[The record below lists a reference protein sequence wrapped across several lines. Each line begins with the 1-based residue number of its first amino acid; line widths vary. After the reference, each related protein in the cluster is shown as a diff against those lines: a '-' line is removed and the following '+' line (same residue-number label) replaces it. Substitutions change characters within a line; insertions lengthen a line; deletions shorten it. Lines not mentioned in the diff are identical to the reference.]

1 MASERGRI
9 NGITE
14 GVIWKQLLIFFFP
27 IMLGT
32 FFQQLYNTVDAV
44 IVGQYVGKEAL
55 AAVGGS
61 TGTLINLLV
70 GFFVGLSSG
79 ATVIISQYYGA
90 YRPAETSLAVHTATA
105 LGIAGGLVFMVVGL
119 IVSPLALTVMSTPAD
134 IFDHALSYIRIY
146 FLGMVFNLVYNMGA
160 GILRAVG
167 DSKRP
172 LYFLIFST
180 LLNVL
185 LDLLF
190 VVALNLGVN
199 GAAIATILC
208 QAVSAVLVM
217 FTLMRSDDVYRVR
230 LRDIRF
236 SLPILRDIVRIGL
249 PAGLQSVIYNV
260 SNIIVQATINSFGT
274 NVIAAWTA
282 NGKIDGIFWM
292 IMGAFGTAA
301 TTFSGQNFGAQKYDR
316 IRRCV
321 RVCGLMAFGAAAL
334 ISTVVLVFGP
344 LIFRIFTSDEGV
356 IASGM
361 QIIHALAP
369 FYFTYVCVEVISGT
383 VRGAGDSFWPMI
395 ITCFGVCVGRIL
407 WILFVV
413 PQYHTIEMLV
423 WGYPISWALTSA
435 LFIFYYLQGGWLRR
449 SIRKAGFPPE
459 PPRPKRRARGEKA
472 SL

>member
-1 MASERGRI
+1 MQSTRSRI

-44 IVGQYVGKEAL
+44 VVGQFVGKEAL
-55 AAVGGS
+55 AAVGGA

-79 ATVIISQYYGA
+79 ATVIISQFYGA
-90 YRPAETSLAVHTATA
+90 YRPAETSEAVHTAMA
-105 LGIAGGLVFMVVGL
+105 LGLAGGVVFMAIGL
-119 IVSPLALTVMSTPAD
+119 LVSPLALTLMGTPAD
-134 IFDHALSYIRIY
+134 VFDHALSYIRIY
-146 FLGMVFNLVYNMGA
+146 FLGMIFNLVYNMGA

-180 LLNVL
+180 LLNVA
-185 LDLLF
+185 LDFLF
-190 VVALNLGVN
+190 VVGLRLGVN

-208 QAVSAVLVM
+208 QAVSAGLVV

-230 LRDIRF
+230 LREIRF

-249 PAGLQSVIYNV
+249 PAGLQSVIYNI
-260 SNIIVQATINSFGT
+260 SNLIVQTTINGFGT
-274 NVIAAWTA
+274 DVIAAWTA

-292 IMGAFGTAA
+292 IMGAFGTAT

-321 RVCGLMAFGAAAL
+321 RVCTLMALIAAAL
-334 ISTVVLVFGP
+334 VSAVVLLFGP
-344 LIFRIFTSDEGV
+344 YIYRIFTSDDAVVAEG
-356 IASGM
+356 
-361 QIIHALAP
+361 QRIIHALAP

-383 VRGAGDSFWPMI
+383 VRGTGDSFRPMI

-407 WILFVV
+407 WLLFVV
-413 PQYHTIEMLV
+413 PRFHTIEMLA
-423 WGYPISWALTSA
+423 WSYPISWALTTV
-435 LFIFYYLQGGWLRR
+435 LFIVYYLQGSWLRR
-449 SIRKAGFPPE
+449 SIKKAGFAPE
-459 PPRPKRRARGEKA
+459 VRPARRRRA
-472 SL
+472 

>member
-1 MASERGRI
+1 MQSTRSRI

-44 IVGQYVGKEAL
+44 VVGQFVGKEAL
-55 AAVGGS
+55 AAVGGA

-79 ATVIISQYYGA
+79 ATVIISQFYGA
-90 YRPAETSLAVHTATA
+90 YRPAETSEAVHTAMA
-105 LGIAGGLVFMVVGL
+105 LGLAGGVVFMAIGL
-119 IVSPLALTVMSTPAD
+119 LVSPLALTLMGTPAD
-134 IFDHALSYIRIY
+134 VFDHALSYIRIY
-146 FLGMVFNLVYNMGA
+146 FLGMIFNLVYNMGA

-180 LLNVL
+180 LLNVA
-185 LDLLF
+185 LDFLF
-190 VVALNLGVN
+190 VVGLRLGVN

-208 QAVSAVLVM
+208 QAVSAGLVV

-230 LRDIRF
+230 LREIRF

-249 PAGLQSVIYNV
+249 PAGLQSVIYNI
-260 SNIIVQATINSFGT
+260 SNLIVQTTINGFGT
-274 NVIAAWTA
+274 DVIAAWTA
-282 NGKIDGIFWM
+282 NGKIDGVFWM
-292 IMGAFGTAA
+292 IMGAFGTAT

-321 RVCGLMAFGAAAL
+321 RVCTLMALIAAAL
-334 ISTVVLVFGP
+334 VSAVVLLFGP
-344 LIFRIFTSDEGV
+344 YIYRIFTSDDAVVAEG
-356 IASGM
+356 
-361 QIIHALAP
+361 QRIIHALAP

-383 VRGAGDSFWPMI
+383 VRGTGDSFRPMI

-407 WILFVV
+407 WLLFVV
-413 PQYHTIEMLV
+413 PRFHTIEMLV
-423 WGYPISWALTSA
+423 WSYPISWALTTV
-435 LFIFYYLQGGWLRR
+435 LFIVYYLQGSWLRR
-449 SIRKAGFPPE
+449 SIKKAGFAPE
-459 PPRPKRRARGEKA
+459 VRPARRRRV
-472 SL
+472 

>member
-105 LGIAGGLVFMVVGL
+105 LGIAGGVVFMVVGL
-119 IVSPLALTVMSTPAD
+119 IVSPLALTIMSTPAD

-180 LLNVL
+180 LLNVV

-217 FTLMRSDDVYRVR
+217 YILMRSDDVYRVR

-260 SNIIVQATINSFGT
+260 SNIIVQATINSFDT

-292 IMGAFGTAA
+292 IMGAFGTAT

-356 IASGM
+356 IESGM

-423 WGYPISWALTSA
+423 WGYPISWALTSV
-435 LFIFYYLQGGWLRR
+435 LFIIYYLQGGWLRR
-449 SIRKAGFPPE
+449 SIRKAGFAPE
-459 PPRPKRRARGEKA
+459 PPRQKKGVRE
-472 SL
+472 

>member
-1 MASERGRI
+1 MASERSRI

-105 LGIAGGLVFMVVGL
+105 LGIAGGVVFMVVGL
-119 IVSPLALTVMSTPAD
+119 IVSPLALTIMSTPAD

-180 LLNVL
+180 LLNVV

-217 FTLMRSDDVYRVR
+217 YTLMRSDDVYRVR

-292 IMGAFGTAA
+292 IMGAFGTAT

-356 IASGM
+356 IESGM

-423 WGYPISWALTSA
+423 WGYPISWALTSV
-435 LFIFYYLQGGWLRR
+435 LFIIYYLQGGWLRR
-449 SIRKAGFPPE
+449 SIRKAGFAPE
-459 PPRPKRRARGEKA
+459 PPRQKKGVRE
-472 SL
+472 

>member
-1 MASERGRI
+1 MASERSRI

-105 LGIAGGLVFMVVGL
+105 LGIAGGVVFMVVGL
-119 IVSPLALTVMSTPAD
+119 IVSPLALTIMSTPAD

-180 LLNVL
+180 LLNVV

-217 FTLMRSDDVYRVR
+217 YTLMRSDDVYRVR

-356 IASGM
+356 IESGM

-423 WGYPISWALTSA
+423 WGYPISWALTSV
-435 LFIFYYLQGGWLRR
+435 LFIIYYLQGGWLRR
-449 SIRKAGFPPE
+449 SIRKAGFAPE
-459 PPRPKRRARGEKA
+459 PPRQKKGVRE
-472 SL
+472 

>member
-105 LGIAGGLVFMVVGL
+105 LGIAGGLGFMVVGL

-334 ISTVVLVFGP
+334 ISAVVLVFGP

-356 IASGM
+356 IESGM

-423 WGYPISWALTSA
+423 WGYPISWALTSV
-435 LFIFYYLQGGWLRR
+435 LFIIYYLQGGWLRR
-449 SIRKAGFPPE
+449 SIRKAGFAPE
-459 PPRPKRRARGEKA
+459 PPRQKKGVRE
-472 SL
+472 

>member
-105 LGIAGGLVFMVVGL
+105 LGIAGGVVFMVVGL
-119 IVSPLALTVMSTPAD
+119 IVSPLALTIMSTPAD

-180 LLNVL
+180 LLNVV

-217 FTLMRSDDVYRVR
+217 YILMRSDDVYRVR

-260 SNIIVQATINSFGT
+260 SNIIVQATINSFDT

-292 IMGAFGTAA
+292 IMGAFGTAT

-321 RVCGLMAFGAAAL
+321 RVCGLMAFGAATL

-356 IASGM
+356 IESGM

-423 WGYPISWALTSA
+423 WGYPISWALTSV
-435 LFIFYYLQGGWLRR
+435 LFIIYYLQGGWLRR
-449 SIRKAGFPPE
+449 SIRKAGFAPE
-459 PPRPKRRARGEKA
+459 PPRQKKGVRE
-472 SL
+472 

>member
-1 MASERGRI
+1 MQSTRSRI

-44 IVGQYVGKEAL
+44 VVGQFVGKEAL
-55 AAVGGS
+55 AAVGGA

-79 ATVIISQYYGA
+79 ATVIISQFYGA
-90 YRPAETSLAVHTATA
+90 YRPAETSEAVHTAMA
-105 LGIAGGLVFMVVGL
+105 LGLAGGVVFMAIGL
-119 IVSPLALTVMSTPAD
+119 LVSPLALTLMGTPAD
-134 IFDHALSYIRIY
+134 VFDHALSYIRIY
-146 FLGMVFNLVYNMGA
+146 FLGMIFNLVYNMGA

-180 LLNVL
+180 LLNVA
-185 LDLLF
+185 LDFLF
-190 VVALNLGVN
+190 VVGLRLGVN

-208 QAVSAVLVM
+208 QAVSAGLVV

-230 LRDIRF
+230 LREIRF

-249 PAGLQSVIYNV
+249 PAGLQSVIYNI
-260 SNIIVQATINSFGT
+260 SNLIVQTTINGFGT
-274 NVIAAWTA
+274 DIIAAWTA

-292 IMGAFGTAA
+292 IMGAFGTAT

-321 RVCGLMAFGAAAL
+321 RVCTLMALIAAAL
-334 ISTVVLVFGP
+334 VSAVVLLFGP
-344 LIFRIFTSDEGV
+344 YIYRIFTSDDAVVAEG
-356 IASGM
+356 
-361 QIIHALAP
+361 QRIIHALAP

-383 VRGAGDSFWPMI
+383 VRGTGDSFRPMI

-407 WILFVV
+407 WLLFVV
-413 PQYHTIEMLV
+413 PRFHTIEMLV
-423 WGYPISWALTSA
+423 WSYPISWALTTV
-435 LFIFYYLQGGWLRR
+435 LFIVYYLQGSWLRR
-449 SIRKAGFPPE
+449 SIKKAGFAPE
-459 PPRPKRRARGEKA
+459 VRPARRRRA
-472 SL
+472 

>member
-1 MASERGRI
+1 MASERSRI

-105 LGIAGGLVFMVVGL
+105 LGIAGGVVFMVVGL
-119 IVSPLALTVMSTPAD
+119 IVSPLALTIMSTPAD

-180 LLNVL
+180 LLNVV
-185 LDLLF
+185 LDLVF
-190 VVALNLGVN
+190 AVALHLGVN
-199 GAAIATILC
+199 DAAVATILC

-217 FTLMRSDDVYRVR
+217 YILMRSDDVYRVR

-260 SNIIVQATINSFGT
+260 SNIIVQATINSFDT

-292 IMGAFGTAA
+292 IMGAFGTAT

-356 IASGM
+356 IESGM

-423 WGYPISWALTSA
+423 WGYPISWALTSV
-435 LFIFYYLQGGWLRR
+435 LFIIYYLQGGWLRR
-449 SIRKAGFPPE
+449 SIRKAGFAPE
-459 PPRPKRRARGEKA
+459 PPRQKKGVRE
-472 SL
+472 

>member
-1 MASERGRI
+1 MQSTRSRI

-44 IVGQYVGKEAL
+44 VVGQFVGKEAL
-55 AAVGGS
+55 AAVGGA

-79 ATVIISQYYGA
+79 ATVIISQFYGA
-90 YRPAETSLAVHTATA
+90 YRPAETSEAVHTAMA
-105 LGIAGGLVFMVVGL
+105 LGLAGGVVFMAIGL
-119 IVSPLALTVMSTPAD
+119 LVSPLALTLMGTPAD
-134 IFDHALSYIRIY
+134 VFDHALSYIRIY
-146 FLGMVFNLVYNMGA
+146 FLGMIFNLVYNMGA
-160 GILRAVG
+160 GVLRAVG

-180 LLNVL
+180 LLNVA
-185 LDLLF
+185 LDFLF
-190 VVALNLGVN
+190 VVGLRLGVN

-208 QAVSAVLVM
+208 QAVSAGLVV

-230 LRDIRF
+230 LREIRF

-249 PAGLQSVIYNV
+249 PAGLQSVIYNI
-260 SNIIVQATINSFGT
+260 SNLIVQTTINGFGT
-274 NVIAAWTA
+274 DVIAAWTA

-292 IMGAFGTAA
+292 IMGAFGTAT

-321 RVCGLMAFGAAAL
+321 RVCTLMALIAAAL
-334 ISTVVLVFGP
+334 VSAVVLLFGP
-344 LIFRIFTSDEGV
+344 YIYRIFTSDDAVVAEG
-356 IASGM
+356 
-361 QIIHALAP
+361 QRIIHALAP

-383 VRGAGDSFWPMI
+383 VRGTGDSFRPMI

-407 WILFVV
+407 WLLFVV
-413 PQYHTIEMLV
+413 PRFHTIEMLA
-423 WGYPISWALTSA
+423 WSYPISWALTTV
-435 LFIFYYLQGGWLRR
+435 LFIVYYLQGSWLRR
-449 SIRKAGFPPE
+449 SIKKAGFAPE
-459 PPRPKRRARGEKA
+459 VRPARRRRA
-472 SL
+472 

>member
-1 MASERGRI
+1 MASERSRI

-105 LGIAGGLVFMVVGL
+105 LGIAGGVVFMVVGL
-119 IVSPLALTVMSTPAD
+119 IVSPLALTIMSTPAD

-217 FTLMRSDDVYRVR
+217 YILMRSDDVYRVR

-260 SNIIVQATINSFGT
+260 SNIIVQATINSFDT

-292 IMGAFGTAA
+292 IMGAFGTAT

-321 RVCGLMAFGAAAL
+321 RVCGLMACGAAAL

-356 IASGM
+356 IESGM

-423 WGYPISWALTSA
+423 WGYPISWALTSV
-435 LFIFYYLQGGWLRR
+435 LFIIYYLQGGWLRR
-449 SIRKAGFPPE
+449 SIRKAGFAPE
-459 PPRPKRRARGEKA
+459 PPRQKKGVRE
-472 SL
+472 

>member
-1 MASERGRI
+1 MTSERGRI

-105 LGIAGGLVFMVVGL
+105 LGIAGGLVFMVLGL
-119 IVSPLALTVMSTPAD
+119 ILSPLALTLMGTPTD
-134 IFDHALSYIRIY
+134 IFHHALSYIRIY

-180 LLNVL
+180 LLNVV

-217 FTLMRSDDVYRVR
+217 FTLMRSDDVYRVH
-230 LRDIRF
+230 LREIRF

-292 IMGAFGTAA
+292 IMGAFGTAT

-321 RVCGLMAFGAAAL
+321 RVCGLMAFLAAAL

-344 LIFRIFTSDEGV
+344 LIFRIFTADEDV

-361 QIIHALAP
+361 RIIHALAP

-383 VRGAGDSFWPMI
+383 VRGTGDSFWPMI

-407 WILFVV
+407 WIVFVV
-413 PQYHTIEMLV
+413 PRYHTIEMLV
-423 WGYPISWALTSA
+423 WGYPISWALTTL
-435 LFIFYYLQGGWLRR
+435 LFIAYYLQGGWLRR
-449 SIRKAGFPPE
+449 SIRKAGLAPE
-459 PPRPKRRARGEKA
+459 PPRQKKRARGQET
-472 SL
+472 S

>member
-1 MASERGRI
+1 MASERSRI

-105 LGIAGGLVFMVVGL
+105 LGIAGGVVFMVVGL
-119 IVSPLALTVMSTPAD
+119 IVSPLALTIMSTPAD

-180 LLNVL
+180 LLNVV

-217 FTLMRSDDVYRVR
+217 YILMRSDDVYRVR

-260 SNIIVQATINSFGT
+260 SNIIVQATINSFDT

-292 IMGAFGTAA
+292 IMGAFGTAT

-321 RVCGLMAFGAAAL
+321 RVCGLMAFGAATL

-356 IASGM
+356 IESGM

-423 WGYPISWALTSA
+423 WGYPISWALTSV
-435 LFIFYYLQGGWLRR
+435 LFIIYYLQGGWLRR
-449 SIRKAGFPPE
+449 SIRKAGFAPE
-459 PPRPKRRARGEKA
+459 PPRQKKGVRE
-472 SL
+472 

>member
-1 MASERGRI
+1 MQSTRSRI

-44 IVGQYVGKEAL
+44 VVGQFVGKEAL
-55 AAVGGS
+55 AAVGGA

-79 ATVIISQYYGA
+79 ATVIISQFYGA
-90 YRPAETSLAVHTATA
+90 YRPAETSEAVHTAMA
-105 LGIAGGLVFMVVGL
+105 LGLAGGVVFMAIGL
-119 IVSPLALTVMSTPAD
+119 LVSPLALTLMGTPAD
-134 IFDHALSYIRIY
+134 VFDHALSYIRIY
-146 FLGMVFNLVYNMGA
+146 FLGMIFNLVYNMGA

-180 LLNVL
+180 LLNVA
-185 LDLLF
+185 LDFLF
-190 VVALNLGVN
+190 VVGLRLGVN

-208 QAVSAVLVM
+208 QAVSAGLVV

-230 LRDIRF
+230 LREIRF

-249 PAGLQSVIYNV
+249 PAGLQSVIYNI
-260 SNIIVQATINSFGT
+260 SNLIVQTTINGFGT
-274 NVIAAWTA
+274 DVIAAWTA

-292 IMGAFGTAA
+292 IMGAFGTAT

-321 RVCGLMAFGAAAL
+321 RVCTLMALIAAAL
-334 ISTVVLVFGP
+334 VSAVVLLFGP
-344 LIFRIFTSDEGV
+344 YIYRIFTSDDAVVAEG
-356 IASGM
+356 
-361 QIIHALAP
+361 QRIIHALAP

-383 VRGAGDSFWPMI
+383 VRGTGDSFRPMI

-407 WILFVV
+407 WLLFVV
-413 PQYHTIEMLV
+413 PRFHTIEMLV
-423 WGYPISWALTSA
+423 WSYPISWALTTV
-435 LFIFYYLQGGWLRR
+435 LFIVYYLQGSWLRR
-449 SIRKAGFPPE
+449 SIKKAGFAPE
-459 PPRPKRRARGEKA
+459 VRPARRRRA
-472 SL
+472 

>member
-1 MASERGRI
+1 MASERSRI

-180 LLNVL
+180 LLNVV

-217 FTLMRSDDVYRVR
+217 YILMRSDDVYRVR

-260 SNIIVQATINSFGT
+260 SNIIVQATINSFDT

-356 IASGM
+356 IESGM

-423 WGYPISWALTSA
+423 WGYPISWALTSV
-435 LFIFYYLQGGWLRR
+435 LFIIYYLQGGWLRR
-449 SIRKAGFPPE
+449 SIRKAGFAPE
-459 PPRPKRRARGEKA
+459 PPRQKKGVRE
-472 SL
+472 

>member
-1 MASERGRI
+1 MQSTRSRI

-44 IVGQYVGKEAL
+44 VVGQFVGKEAL
-55 AAVGGS
+55 AAVGGA

-79 ATVIISQYYGA
+79 ATVIISQFYGA
-90 YRPAETSLAVHTATA
+90 YRPAETSEAVHTAMA
-105 LGIAGGLVFMVVGL
+105 LGLAGGVVFMAIGL
-119 IVSPLALTVMSTPAD
+119 LVSPLALTLMGTPAD
-134 IFDHALSYIRIY
+134 VFDHALSYIRIY
-146 FLGMVFNLVYNMGA
+146 FLGMIFNLVYNMGA

-180 LLNVL
+180 LLNVA
-185 LDLLF
+185 LDFLF
-190 VVALNLGVN
+190 VVGLRLGVN

-208 QAVSAVLVM
+208 QAVSAGLVV

-230 LRDIRF
+230 LREIRF

-249 PAGLQSVIYNV
+249 PAGLQSVIYNI
-260 SNIIVQATINSFGT
+260 SNLIVQTTINGFGT
-274 NVIAAWTA
+274 DVIAAWTA

-292 IMGAFGTAA
+292 IMGAFGTAT

-321 RVCGLMAFGAAAL
+321 RVCTLMALIAAAL
-334 ISTVVLVFGP
+334 VGAVVLLFGP
-344 LIFRIFTSDEGV
+344 YIYRIFTSDDAVVAEG
-356 IASGM
+356 
-361 QIIHALAP
+361 QRIIHALAP

-383 VRGAGDSFWPMI
+383 VRGTGDSFRPMI

-407 WILFVV
+407 WLLFVV
-413 PQYHTIEMLV
+413 PRFHTIEMLV
-423 WGYPISWALTSA
+423 WSYPISWALTTV
-435 LFIFYYLQGGWLRR
+435 LFIVYYLQGSWLRR
-449 SIRKAGFPPE
+449 SIKKAGFAPE
-459 PPRPKRRARGEKA
+459 VRPARRRA
-472 SL
+472 

>member
-1 MASERGRI
+1 MQSTRSRI

-44 IVGQYVGKEAL
+44 VVGQFVGKEAL
-55 AAVGGS
+55 AAVGGA

-79 ATVIISQYYGA
+79 ATVIISQFYGA
-90 YRPAETSLAVHTATA
+90 YRPAETSEAVHTAMA
-105 LGIAGGLVFMVVGL
+105 LGLAGGVVFMAIGL
-119 IVSPLALTVMSTPAD
+119 LVSPLALTLMGTPAD
-134 IFDHALSYIRIY
+134 VFDHALSYIRIY
-146 FLGMVFNLVYNMGA
+146 FLGMIFNLVYNMGA

-180 LLNVL
+180 LLNVA
-185 LDLLF
+185 LDFLF
-190 VVALNLGVN
+190 VVGLNLGVN

-208 QAVSAVLVM
+208 QAVSAGLVV

-230 LRDIRF
+230 LREIRF
-236 SLPILRDIVRIGL
+236 SLPMLRDIVRIGL
-249 PAGLQSVIYNV
+249 PAGLQSVIYNI
-260 SNIIVQATINSFGT
+260 SNLIVQTTINGFGT
-274 NVIAAWTA
+274 DVIAAWTA

-292 IMGAFGTAA
+292 IMGAFGTAT

-321 RVCGLMAFGAAAL
+321 RVCTLMALIAAAL
-334 ISTVVLVFGP
+334 VSAVVLLFGP
-344 LIFRIFTSDEGV
+344 YIYRIFTSDDAVVAEG
-356 IASGM
+356 
-361 QIIHALAP
+361 QRIIHALAP

-383 VRGAGDSFWPMI
+383 VRGTGDSFRPMI

-407 WILFVV
+407 WLLFVV
-413 PQYHTIEMLV
+413 PRFHTIEMLV
-423 WGYPISWALTSA
+423 WSYPISWALTTV
-435 LFIFYYLQGGWLRR
+435 LFIVYYLQGSWLRR
-449 SIRKAGFPPE
+449 SIKKAGFAPE
-459 PPRPKRRARGEKA
+459 VRPARRRRA
-472 SL
+472 

>member
-105 LGIAGGLVFMVVGL
+105 LGIAGGLGFMVVGL

-180 LLNVL
+180 LLNVV

-217 FTLMRSDDVYRVR
+217 YILMRSDDVYRVR

-260 SNIIVQATINSFGT
+260 SNIIVQATINSFDT

-292 IMGAFGTAA
+292 IMGAFGTAT

-356 IASGM
+356 IESGM

-423 WGYPISWALTSA
+423 WGYPISWALTSV
-435 LFIFYYLQGGWLRR
+435 LFIIYYLQGGWLRR
-449 SIRKAGFPPE
+449 SIRKAGFEPE
-459 PPRPKRRARGEKA
+459 PPRQKKGVRE
-472 SL
+472 

>member
-1 MASERGRI
+1 MQSSRGRI

-32 FFQQLYNTVDAV
+32 FFQQLYNTVDAI
-44 IVGQYVGKEAL
+44 IVGQFVGREAL
-55 AAVGGS
+55 AAVGGA

-90 YRPAETSLAVHTATA
+90 YRAAETSQAVHTATA
-105 LGIAGGLVFMVVGL
+105 LGIAGGLVFMAIGL
-119 IVSPLALTVMSTPAD
+119 LISPTALTLMGTPDD
-134 IFDHALSYIRIY
+134 IFGLAVSYIRIY

-180 LLNVL
+180 LLNVA
-185 LDLLF
+185 LDFLF
-190 VVALNLGVN
+190 VVGLQLGVN

-208 QAVSAVLVM
+208 QAVSAVLVL
-217 FTLMRSDDVYRVR
+217 FTLMRSDDVYRLH
-230 LRDIRF
+230 LRELRF
-236 SLPILRDIVRIGL
+236 SMPILRDIVRIGL
-249 PAGLQSVIYNV
+249 PAGLQSVIYNI
-260 SNIIVQATINSFGT
+260 SNIIVQSTINGFGT
-274 NVIAAWTA
+274 NVIAA
-282 NGKIDGIFWM
+282 
-292 IMGAFGTAA
+292 
-301 TTFSGQNFGAQKYDR
+301 
-316 IRRCV
+316 V
-321 RVCGLMAFGAAAL
+321 RVCTLMALLAAGL
-334 ISTVVLVFGP
+334 ISFVVLVFGP
-344 LIFRIFTSDEGV
+344 FIFRIFTSDEGV
-356 IASGM
+356 IESGM

-407 WILFVV
+407 WLLFVV

-423 WGYPISWALTSA
+423 WGYPISWALTSV
-435 LFIFYYLQGGWLRR
+435 LFIAYYLQGGWLRR
-449 SIRKAGFPPE
+449 SIKKAGFPQPQHAGN
-459 PPRPKRRARGEKA
+459 P
-472 SL
+472 

>member
-1 MASERGRI
+1 MRARAGTGQ
-9 NGITE
+9 NGIIE
-14 GVIWKQLLIFFFP
+14 GVIWQQLLIFFFP
-27 IMLGT
+27 ILLGT
-32 FFQQLYNTVDAV
+32 FFQQMYNTADAI
-44 IVGQYVGKEAL
+44 IVGKFVGKEAL
-55 AAVGGS
+55 AAVGGA
-61 TGTLINLLV
+61 TGTITNLVV

-105 LGIAGGLVFMVVGL
+105 LGIAGGLVFMVAGL
-119 IVSPLALTVMSTPAD
+119 IVSPLALTIMSTPAD

-180 LLNVL
+180 LLNVV

-217 FTLMRSDDVYRVR
+217 YILMRSDDVYRVR

-260 SNIIVQATINSFGT
+260 SNIIVQATINSFDT

-292 IMGAFGTAA
+292 IMGAFGTAT

-321 RVCGLMAFGAAAL
+321 RVCGLMAFGAATL

-356 IASGM
+356 IESGM

-423 WGYPISWALTSA
+423 WGYPISWALTSV
-435 LFIFYYLQGGWLRR
+435 LFIIYYLQGGWLRR
-449 SIRKAGFPPE
+449 SIRKAGFAPE
-459 PPRPKRRARGEKA
+459 PPRQKKGVRE
-472 SL
+472 

>member
-1 MASERGRI
+1 MASERSRI

-105 LGIAGGLVFMVVGL
+105 LGIAGGVVFMVVGL
-119 IVSPLALTVMSTPAD
+119 IVSPLALTIMSTPAD

-180 LLNVL
+180 LLNVV

-190 VVALNLGVN
+190 VVALNLSVN

-217 FTLMRSDDVYRVR
+217 YTLMRSDDVYRVR

-356 IASGM
+356 IESGM

-423 WGYPISWALTSA
+423 WGYPISWALTSV
-435 LFIFYYLQGGWLRR
+435 LFIIYYLQGGWLRR
-449 SIRKAGFPPE
+449 SIRKAGFAPE
-459 PPRPKRRARGEKA
+459 PPRQKKGVRE
-472 SL
+472 

>member
-1 MASERGRI
+1 MASERSRI

-27 IMLGT
+27 MMLGT

-105 LGIAGGLVFMVVGL
+105 LGIAGGVVFMVVGL
-119 IVSPLALTVMSTPAD
+119 IVSPLALTIMSTPAD

-180 LLNVL
+180 LLNVV

-217 FTLMRSDDVYRVR
+217 YILMRSDDVYRVR

-260 SNIIVQATINSFGT
+260 SNIIVQATINSFDT

-292 IMGAFGTAA
+292 IMGAFGTAT

-356 IASGM
+356 IESGM

-423 WGYPISWALTSA
+423 WGYPISWALTSV
-435 LFIFYYLQGGWLRR
+435 LFIIYYLQGGWLRR
-449 SIRKAGFPPE
+449 SIRKAGFAPE
-459 PPRPKRRARGEKA
+459 PPRQKKGVRE
-472 SL
+472 

>member
-1 MASERGRI
+1 MASERSRI

-105 LGIAGGLVFMVVGL
+105 LGIAGGVVFMVVGL
-119 IVSPLALTVMSTPAD
+119 IVSPLALTIMSTPAD

-180 LLNVL
+180 LLNVV

-217 FTLMRSDDVYRVR
+217 YILMRSDDVYRVR

-260 SNIIVQATINSFGT
+260 SNIIVQATINSFDT

-292 IMGAFGTAA
+292 IMGAFGTAT

-356 IASGM
+356 IESGM

-423 WGYPISWALTSA
+423 WGYPISWALTSV
-435 LFIFYYLQGGWLRR
+435 LFIIYYLQGGWLRR
-449 SIRKAGFPPE
+449 SIRKAGFAPE
-459 PPRPKRRARGEKA
+459 PPRQKKGVRE
-472 SL
+472 

>member
-1 MASERGRI
+1 MASERSRI

-61 TGTLINLLV
+61 TGTLINLMV

-105 LGIAGGLVFMVVGL
+105 LGIAGGVVFMVVGL
-119 IVSPLALTVMSTPAD
+119 IVSPLALTIMSTPAD

-180 LLNVL
+180 LLNVV

-217 FTLMRSDDVYRVR
+217 YILMRSDDVYRVR

-260 SNIIVQATINSFGT
+260 SNIIVQATINSFDT

-292 IMGAFGTAA
+292 IMGAFGTAT

-356 IASGM
+356 IESGM

-423 WGYPISWALTSA
+423 WGYPISWALTSV
-435 LFIFYYLQGGWLRR
+435 LFIIYYLQGGWLRR
-449 SIRKAGFPPE
+449 SIRKAGFAPE
-459 PPRPKRRARGEKA
+459 PPRQKKGVRE
-472 SL
+472 

>member
-1 MASERGRI
+1 MQSTRSRI

-32 FFQQLYNTVDAV
+32 SFQQLYNTVDAV
-44 IVGQYVGKEAL
+44 VVGQFVGKEAL
-55 AAVGGS
+55 AAVGGA

-79 ATVIISQYYGA
+79 ATVIISQFYGA
-90 YRPAETSLAVHTATA
+90 YRPAETSEAVHTAMA
-105 LGIAGGLVFMVVGL
+105 LGLAGGVVFMAIGL
-119 IVSPLALTVMSTPAD
+119 LVSPLALTLMGTPAD
-134 IFDHALSYIRIY
+134 VFDHALSYIRIY
-146 FLGMVFNLVYNMGA
+146 FLGMIFNLVYNMGA

-180 LLNVL
+180 LLNVA
-185 LDLLF
+185 LDFLF
-190 VVALNLGVN
+190 VVGLRLGVN

-208 QAVSAVLVM
+208 QAVSAGLVV

-230 LRDIRF
+230 LREIRF

-249 PAGLQSVIYNV
+249 PAGLQSVIYNI
-260 SNIIVQATINSFGT
+260 SNLIVQTTINGFGT
-274 NVIAAWTA
+274 DVIAAWTA

-292 IMGAFGTAA
+292 IMGAFGTAT

-321 RVCGLMAFGAAAL
+321 RVCTLMALIAAAL
-334 ISTVVLVFGP
+334 VSAVVLLFGP
-344 LIFRIFTSDEGV
+344 YIYRIFTSDDAVVAEG
-356 IASGM
+356 
-361 QIIHALAP
+361 QRIIHALAP

-383 VRGAGDSFWPMI
+383 VRGTGDSFRPMI

-407 WILFVV
+407 WLLFVV
-413 PQYHTIEMLV
+413 PRFHTIEMLA
-423 WGYPISWALTSA
+423 WSYPISWALTTV
-435 LFIFYYLQGGWLRR
+435 LFIVYYLQGSWLRR
-449 SIRKAGFPPE
+449 SIKKAGFAPE
-459 PPRPKRRARGEKA
+459 VRPARRRRA
-472 SL
+472 

>member
-1 MASERGRI
+1 MASERSRI

-180 LLNVL
+180 LLNVV

-217 FTLMRSDDVYRVR
+217 YILMRSDDVYRVR

-260 SNIIVQATINSFGT
+260 SNIIVQATINSFDT

-292 IMGAFGTAA
+292 IMGAFGTAT

-356 IASGM
+356 IESGM

-423 WGYPISWALTSA
+423 WGYPISWALTSV
-435 LFIFYYLQGGWLRR
+435 LFIIYYLQGGWLRR
-449 SIRKAGFPPE
+449 SIRKAGFAPE
-459 PPRPKRRARGEKA
+459 PPRQKKGVRE
-472 SL
+472 

>member
-1 MASERGRI
+1 MASERSRI

-105 LGIAGGLVFMVVGL
+105 LGIAGGLGFMVVGL

-217 FTLMRSDDVYRVR
+217 YILMRSDDVYRVR

-260 SNIIVQATINSFGT
+260 SNIIVQATINSFDT

-292 IMGAFGTAA
+292 IMGAFGTAT

-356 IASGM
+356 IESGM

-423 WGYPISWALTSA
+423 WGYPISWALTSV
-435 LFIFYYLQGGWLRR
+435 LFIIYYLQGGWLRR
-449 SIRKAGFPPE
+449 SIRKAGFAPE
-459 PPRPKRRARGEKA
+459 PPRQKKGVRE
-472 SL
+472 

>member
-1 MASERGRI
+1 MQSTRSRI

-44 IVGQYVGKEAL
+44 VVGQFVGKEAL
-55 AAVGGS
+55 AAVGGA

-79 ATVIISQYYGA
+79 ATVIISQFYGA
-90 YRPAETSLAVHTATA
+90 YRPAETSEAVHTAMA
-105 LGIAGGLVFMVVGL
+105 LGLAGGVVFMAIGL
-119 IVSPLALTVMSTPAD
+119 LVSPLALTLMGTPAD
-134 IFDHALSYIRIY
+134 VFDHALSYIRIY
-146 FLGMVFNLVYNMGA
+146 FLGMIFNLVYNMGA

-180 LLNVL
+180 LLNVA
-185 LDLLF
+185 LDFLF
-190 VVALNLGVN
+190 VVGLNLGVN

-208 QAVSAVLVM
+208 QAVSAGLVV

-230 LRDIRF
+230 LREIRF

-249 PAGLQSVIYNV
+249 PAGLQSVIYNI
-260 SNIIVQATINSFGT
+260 SNLIVQTTINGFGT
-274 NVIAAWTA
+274 DVIAAWTA

-292 IMGAFGTAA
+292 IMGAFGTAT

-321 RVCGLMAFGAAAL
+321 RVCTLMALIAAAL
-334 ISTVVLVFGP
+334 VSAVVLLFGP
-344 LIFRIFTSDEGV
+344 YIYRIFTSDDAVVAEG
-356 IASGM
+356 
-361 QIIHALAP
+361 QRIIHALAP

-383 VRGAGDSFWPMI
+383 VRGTGDSFRPMI

-407 WILFVV
+407 WLLFVV
-413 PQYHTIEMLV
+413 PRFHTIEMLA
-423 WGYPISWALTSA
+423 WSYPISWALTTV
-435 LFIFYYLQGGWLRR
+435 LFIVYYLQGSWLRR
-449 SIRKAGFPPE
+449 SIKKAGFAPE
-459 PPRPKRRARGEKA
+459 VRPARRRA
-472 SL
+472 

>member
-1 MASERGRI
+1 MQSTRSRI

-32 FFQQLYNTVDAV
+32 FFQQLYNTVDAIV
-44 IVGQYVGKEAL
+44 VGQFVGKEAL
-55 AAVGGS
+55 AAVGGA

-79 ATVIISQYYGA
+79 ATVIISQFYGA
-90 YRPAETSLAVHTATA
+90 YRPAETSEAVHTAMA
-105 LGIAGGLVFMVVGL
+105 LGLAGGVVFMAIGL
-119 IVSPLALTVMSTPAD
+119 LVSPLALTLMGTPAD
-134 IFDHALSYIRIY
+134 VFDHALSYIRIY
-146 FLGMVFNLVYNMGA
+146 FLGMIFNLVYNMGA

-180 LLNVL
+180 LLNVA
-185 LDLLF
+185 LDFLF
-190 VVALNLGVN
+190 VVGLRLGVN

-208 QAVSAVLVM
+208 QAVSAGLVV

-230 LRDIRF
+230 LREIRF

-249 PAGLQSVIYNV
+249 PAGLQSVIYNI
-260 SNIIVQATINSFGT
+260 SNLIVQTTINGFGT
-274 NVIAAWTA
+274 DVIAAWTA

-292 IMGAFGTAA
+292 IMGAFGTAT

-321 RVCGLMAFGAAAL
+321 RVCTLMALIAAAL
-334 ISTVVLVFGP
+334 VSAVVLLFGP
-344 LIFRIFTSDEGV
+344 YIYRIFTSDDAVVAEG
-356 IASGM
+356 
-361 QIIHALAP
+361 QRIIHALAP

-383 VRGAGDSFWPMI
+383 VRGTGDSFRPMI

-407 WILFVV
+407 WLLFVV
-413 PQYHTIEMLV
+413 PRFHTIEMLV
-423 WGYPISWALTSA
+423 WSYPISWALTTV
-435 LFIFYYLQGGWLRR
+435 LFIVYYLQGSWLRR
-449 SIRKAGFPPE
+449 SIKKAGFAPE
-459 PPRPKRRARGEKA
+459 VRPARRRRA
-472 SL
+472 

>member
-1 MASERGRI
+1 MQSTRSRI

-44 IVGQYVGKEAL
+44 VVGQFVGKEAL
-55 AAVGGS
+55 AAVGGA

-79 ATVIISQYYGA
+79 ATVIISQFYGA
-90 YRPAETSLAVHTATA
+90 YRPAETSAAVHTAMA
-105 LGIAGGLVFMVVGL
+105 LGLAGGVVFMAIGL
-119 IVSPLALTVMSTPAD
+119 LVSPLALTLMGTPAD
-134 IFDHALSYIRIY
+134 VFDHALSYIRIY
-146 FLGMVFNLVYNMGA
+146 FLGMIFNLVYNMGA

-180 LLNVL
+180 LLNVA
-185 LDLLF
+185 LDFLF
-190 VVALNLGVN
+190 VVGLNLGVN

-208 QAVSAVLVM
+208 QAVSAGLVV
-217 FTLMRSDDVYRVR
+217 FTLMRSDDVYRLR
-230 LRDIRF
+230 LREIRF

-249 PAGLQSVIYNV
+249 PAGLQSVIYNI
-260 SNIIVQATINSFGT
+260 SNLIVQTTINGFGT
-274 NVIAAWTA
+274 DVIAAWTA

-292 IMGAFGTAA
+292 IMGAFGTAT

-321 RVCGLMAFGAAAL
+321 RVCTLMALIAAAL
-334 ISTVVLVFGP
+334 VSAVVLLFGP
-344 LIFRIFTSDEGV
+344 YIYRIFTSDDAVVAEG
-356 IASGM
+356 
-361 QIIHALAP
+361 QRIIHALAP

-383 VRGAGDSFWPMI
+383 VRGTGDSFRPML
-395 ITCFGVCVGRIL
+395 ITCFGVCFGRIL
-407 WILFVV
+407 WLLFVV
-413 PQYHTIEMLV
+413 PRFHTIEMLV
-423 WGYPISWALTSA
+423 WSYPISWALTTV
-435 LFIFYYLQGGWLRR
+435 LFIVYYLQGSWLRR
-449 SIRKAGFPPE
+449 SIKKAGFAPE
-459 PPRPKRRARGEKA
+459 VRPSRRRRA
-472 SL
+472 